1 MSCSCHP
8 PPSLRVGTSS
18 GDFSASGR
26 RGCERGRKDNR
37 NFTLREPRLAGFI
50 VRIWLRGRQTM
61 MSYRLLFLDRN
72 GLLVGKA
79 AVHCR
84 RDEEAIAVA
93 EREVQKWEYVEVW
106 KGGDPVCMCARAM
119 KQEVRL
125 AALLRSWRPRL
136 LTRAGVR
143 PRPAAN
149 SRNRHGGNHRL

>member
-1 MSCSCHP
+1 
-8 PPSLRVGTSS
+8 
-18 GDFSASGR
+18 
-26 RGCERGRKDNR
+26 
-37 NFTLREPRLAGFI
+37 
-50 VRIWLRGRQTM
+50 